1 MTPRAQA
8 GNPSRLSQPHPPHT
22 YVIAGTLAS
31 VSLSSVGMTKTP
43 LSASRRLFGRRRRGR
58 RDPLDTLVL
67 EHLTDGELPV
77 VLARVQA
84 DPPGVGQAPVLA
96 GQRVAGDRGLEDD
109 PADHLAGR
117 GHLDRSEEHTSELQS
132 PTNLVCRLL

>member
-58 RDPLDTLVL
+58 REPPRSHVQTPEIESQTQVVCGRFHDTATTEIYTLSL
-67 EHLTDGELPV
+67 HDALPV
-77 VLARVQA
+77 CR
-84 DPPGVGQAPVLA
+84 
-96 GQRVAGDRGLEDD
+96 
-109 PADHLAGR
+109 
-117 GHLDRSEEHTSELQS
+117 RSA
-132 PTNLVCRLL
+132 